1 MKLEGIWKVKEMTCF
16 GEDGAFWRS
25 AEDCMRDDA
34 MDDDVKEPLTWK
46 YLFDADG
53 TFKVLRPIGRSP
65 CRCPRRRST
74 GRRPPVRSSCLTTA
88 P

>member
-34 MDDDVKEPLTWK
+34 MDDDVKEPLT
-46 YLFDADG
+46 
-53 TFKVLRPIGRSP
+53 
-65 CRCPRRRST
+65 
-74 GRRPPVRSSCLTTA
+74 
-88 P
+88 